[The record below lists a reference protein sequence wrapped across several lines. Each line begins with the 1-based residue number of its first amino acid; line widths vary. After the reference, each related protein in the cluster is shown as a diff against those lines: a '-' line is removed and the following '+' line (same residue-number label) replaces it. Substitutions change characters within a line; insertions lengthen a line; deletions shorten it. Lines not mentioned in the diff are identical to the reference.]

1 MMNKPVT
8 FLSILTTAVIALSG
22 AVSAVPVY
30 DKDYVGKMEI
40 YRAKYE
46 DTLVHLARKHGLGY
60 VEMRAANPTL
70 DPWIPG
76 EGARV
81 VLPTQALLPDAPR
94 EGIVLNLAEMK
105 LYLFEKPGQ
114 APILYSISPGREG
127 LNTPVGQTT
136 VTSKR
141 ANPTWTPTAR
151 MLKEDPTLKTFYPP
165 GPDNPMGTH
174 ALYLGWP
181 EMRIHGTNKPY
192 AIGRRASSGCIR
204 MYPESIKDI
213 FERVA
218 PGTKV
223 TSVDQPVKVGWIENK
238 MYVEVSPT
246 QEQSMRVETDGL
258 TMSYEITADD
268 MKRITRK
275 AGPFA
280 ELIDWEAVRKA
291 VREHRGYPVAVLDR
305 KGAKGVHVADETE
318 DRLKAEDEQ
327 EKSDTARKAKEAA
340 AVKAAAAQAE
350 KPKAVEN
357 VKRESAPKAKT
368 EKAPEK
374 TAKKKG
380 AASKGEKVANAK
392 PEAPRGKTPPSFND

>member
-1 MMNKPVT
+1 MMNKPAK
-8 FLSILTTAVIALSG
+8 FLALVATAVIAI
-22 AVSAVPVY
+22 SASASAAVY

-76 EGARV
+76 DGARV
-81 VLPTQALLPDAPR
+81 VLPTQSLLPDAPR

-105 LYLFEKPGQ
+105 LYLFEHPGQ
-114 APILYSISPGREG
+114 APHVYSISPGREG
-127 LNTPVGQTT
+127 LNTPVGVTT
-136 VTSKR
+136 VTGKK

-151 MLKEDPTLKTFYPP
+151 MLKEDPTLKTFYPA

-213 FERVA
+213 FDRVNV
-218 PGTKV
+218 GTKI

-238 MYVEVSPT
+238 MYIEVSPT
-246 QEQSMRVETDGL
+246 QEQSLRVETDGL
-258 TMSYEITADD
+258 SMSYEITADD
-268 MKRITRK
+268 MKRVTRK
-275 AGPFA
+275 AGPYA
-280 ELIDWEAVRKA
+280 DLIDWEAVRKA
-291 VREHRGYPVAVLDR
+291 VREQRGYPIAILDK
-305 KGAKGVHVADETE
+305 KGEKGVHVADETE
-318 DRLKAEDEQ
+318 DRLKIEN
-327 EKSDTARKAKEAA
+327 EKEKVEATRVKEKASPVKE
-340 AVKAAAAQAE
+340 VKAEPSE
-350 KPKAVEN
+350 KPKADKKVTE
-357 VKRESAPKAKT
+357 VKK
-368 EKAPEK
+368 KAPAKSEK
-374 TAKKKG
+374 LADAQDKKT
-380 AASKGEKVANAK
+380 V
-392 PEAPRGKTPPSFND
+392 RTKTPPSFNQ

>member
-1 MMNKPVT
+1 MINKSVQ
-8 FLSILTTAVIALSG
+8 FLSLLATAVIAVSG
-22 AVSAVPVY
+22 AASAAVY
-30 DKDYVGKMEI
+30 EKDYVGKMEI

-81 VLPTQALLPDAPR
+81 VLPTQSLLPDAPR
-94 EGIVLNLAEMK
+94 DGIVLNLSEMK

-114 APILYSISPGREG
+114 APHVYSISPGREG
-127 LNTPVGQTT
+127 LNTPVGVTT

-151 MLKEDPTLKTFYPP
+151 MLKEDPTLKPFYPA
-165 GPDNPMGTH
+165 GPENPMGTH

-204 MYPESIKDI
+204 MYPESIRDI
-213 FERVA
+213 FDRVS
-218 PGTKV
+218 PGTKI

-258 TMSYEITADD
+258 TTSYEINADD

-275 AGPFA
+275 AGQFA

-305 KGAKGVHVADETE
+305 KGEKGVNVADETE
-318 DRLKAEDEQ
+318 DRLKAEDER
-327 EKSDTARKAKEAA
+327 ERAEIAVKKKEVVAKAPANDDAKPVKEA
-340 AVKAAAAQAE
+340 K
-350 KPKAVEN
+350 KD
-357 VKRESAPKAKT
+357 SAPKAQSAEKVVKDVKKT
-368 EKAPEK
+368 STPK
-374 TAKKKG
+374 TQKVAD
-380 AASKGEKVANAK
+380 AKGEKTPRAK
-392 PEAPRGKTPPSFND
+392 APPSFNQ

>member
-1 MMNKPVT
+1 MNKKPVK
-8 FLSILTTAVIALSG
+8 FLSLLATAVIALS
-22 AVSAVPVY
+22 PVFVADALAAMY
-30 DKDYVGKMEI
+30 DKDYVGKTEI

-60 VEMRAANPTL
+60 VEMRAANPGL

-76 EGARV
+76 DGARV
-81 VLPTQALLPDAPR
+81 VLPKRSLLPDAPR

-105 LYLFEKPGQ
+105 LYLFEKAGKP
-114 APILYSISPGREG
+114 PLVYSISPGREG
-127 LNTPVGQTT
+127 LNTPVGSTT

-151 MLKEDPTLKTFYPP
+151 MLKEDPTLKPFYPP

-204 MYPESIKDI
+204 MYPEGVKDM
-213 FERVA
+213 FDRV
-218 PGTKV
+218 PVGTKV
-223 TSVDQPVKVGWIENK
+223 TSVDQPVKVGWIDDK

-246 QEQSMRVETDGL
+246 QEQSLRVETDGQ

-275 AGPFA
+275 AGA
-280 ELIDWEAVRKA
+280 YADKIDWEAVRKA
-291 VREHRGYPVAVLDR
+291 VREHRGYPIAILDS
-305 KGAKGVHVADETE
+305 KGAKGVHVEDELE
-318 DRLKAEDEQ
+318 IQLNAAKAEDEAVLAQKKAEARAKADAKKAQQ
-327 EKSDTARKAKEAA
+327 EAVYGATGKAKKPSAKAVKEEVASTAVPVEAA
-340 AVKAAAAQAE
+340 KKQNAAVRTLNQ
-350 KPKAVEN
+350 
-357 VKRESAPKAKT
+357 
-368 EKAPEK
+368 
-374 TAKKKG
+374 
-380 AASKGEKVANAK
+380 
-392 PEAPRGKTPPSFND
+392 